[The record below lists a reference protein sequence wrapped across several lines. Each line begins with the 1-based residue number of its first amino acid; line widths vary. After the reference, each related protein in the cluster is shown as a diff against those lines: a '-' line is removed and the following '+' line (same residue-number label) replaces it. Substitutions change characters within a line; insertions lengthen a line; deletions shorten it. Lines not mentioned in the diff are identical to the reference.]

1 MPVPVQAKRVSRA
14 EQVQYQRT
22 LKLAVLRVWCCA
34 CSLLG
39 SVQCTPAP
47 RDGAAQLALTE
58 LRYLGSFGTVNYAE
72 LAEDLG
78 YLTPLR
84 LKWMGNVLGGPES
97 IQAVST
103 RDIDFGSAATGS
115 VIKLIA
121 AGAPIRQVMASNGVD
136 ELSWG
141 GYFVLAGSPV
151 QNAHDLLG
159 KTISVNTLG
168 AHAEFMI
175 REYLRRGGLTKQQV
189 KQVTMVITPPIN
201 GEQSLRLGHVDVASL
216 SGVLRDRALQRGGLR
231 LLFTDRDLF
240 GNFNSST
247 TVFRTDFIEKR
258 PNVVRAYVTATARAI
273 EWARATPKDAVRERL
288 KQILAKRK
296 RGEDPALAQ
305 HWHSVGIRSTGGV
318 LSDADMRLWI
328 DWLDR
333 EGDLH
338 STKLHK
344 LSDLY
349 TNEFNPYRE
358 APKSASYRA
367 LPQSAR
373 ADDSPLSSSA
383 NVRTSYAI
391 E

>member
-1 MPVPVQAKRVSRA
+1 MSIPVRAKRVGRA
-14 EQVQYQRT
+14 GRVQYQRT
-22 LKLAVLRVWCCA
+22 LKLDMLRAWCYA
-34 CSLLG
+34 CSLVCL
-39 SVQCTPAP
+39 VQCSPAP
-47 RDGAAQLALTE
+47 REGTAQLELTE
-58 LRYLGSFGTVNYAE
+58 LRYLGSFGSVNYAE

-78 YLTPLR
+78 YLAPLR

-103 RDIDFGSAATGS
+103 RDIDFGGAATGS

-136 ELSWG
+136 DLTWG
-141 GYFVLAGSPV
+141 GYFVLEDSPV
-151 QNAHDLLG
+151 QNARDLLG
-159 KTISVNTLG
+159 KTISVNTMG

-201 GEQSLRLGHVDVASL
+201 GEQSLRLRHVDVASL

-247 TVFRTDFIEKR
+247 TVFRTDFLAQR
-258 PNVVRAYVTATARAI
+258 PNTVRAYVAATARAI
-273 EWARATPKDAVRERL
+273 EWARATPRDTVRARL

-296 RGEDPALAQ
+296 RGEDPALAE
-305 HWHSVGIRSTGGV
+305 HWHSVGIRSTGGL
-318 LSDADMRLWI
+318 LSDADMRLWVS
-328 DWLDR
+328 WLDR
-333 EGDLH
+333 EGDLFA
-338 STKLHK
+338 TKLHK

-358 APKSASYRA
+358 APESASYRG
-367 LPQSAR
+367 LSRHESLSAQ
-373 ADDSPLSSSA
+373 P
-383 NVRTSYAI
+383 
-391 E
+391 